1 MTSPKLASP
10 ETRPSISALQAQGP
24 FPNSAWLP
32 CRLSQF
38 PKTKPFHPT
47 SNSARLVVS
56 VRSPTR
62 RRYSPRSKTKSK
74 YGSCCSLDISPAA
87 SNRGKSFALDL
98 RDSKPS
104 KQTNTCS
111 KITSFPSKFATNS
124 SRTEYKSEPKS
135 QVFPSLSLSNQPVLV
150 WKRKYQRGISVNNAL
165 NEGDFDLVCLCS
177 YMN

>member
-10 ETRPSISALQAQGP
+10 ETRPSVSALQAQGP

-32 CRLSQF
+32 CRLGQF

-104 KQTNTCS
+104 KQTNTRS
-111 KITSFPSKFATNS
+111 KIKSFPSKFATNS
-124 SRTEYKSEPKS
+124 SRTDTNLNRNHRY
-135 QVFPSLSLSNQPVLV
+135 FLLSLSNQSVLV

-165 NEGDFDLVCLCS
+165 NEGDFDLVCLCF
-177 YMN
+177 